1 MTGKRIQH
9 WLIAVVGIALAG
21 EAAAAFAPG
30 DVLAAA
36 KTKKNVYFS
45 DTVFWGGDALADPV
59 NLSGVRWAPNQG
71 FERIVVDLGSSGG
84 SDGKLPPYFQVGVS
98 SARQAITVSIKGIT
112 GRSTSSEKLNAAVK
126 KSSLI
131 QSAYIAPPVEGDL
144 AALEFTTKGTVD
156 VESFFLVDPPR
167 IVIDVR
173 AKN

>member
-1 MTGKRIQH
+1 MSGKLLLWI
-9 WLIAVVGIALAG
+9 GALTLG
-21 EAAAAFAPG
+21 LDAAAAFAPS

-36 KTKKNVYFS
+36 KAKKSVYFS

-59 NLSGVRWAPNQG
+59 NLAGVRWAPNQG
-71 FERIVVDLGSSGG
+71 FERIVVDLGSAGG

-112 GRSTSSEKLNAAVK
+112 ERGTTNEKLSGVLR
-126 KSSLI
+126 KSALI

-156 VESFFLVDPPR
+156 VESFYLVDPPR